1 MTDAKWFAGFEER
14 SAEVRG
20 ASLRYL
26 VGGDGPP
33 LVLVHGLAG
42 AASNWVDL
50 APLLARRYRLLIP
63 ELPGHGG
70 SEPLPGEANLD
81 AFADC
86 ILEPARI
93 EGMLPAAFAGHSL
106 GGAVV
111 LRAAARHPEDV
122 TALVLLAAAGI
133 SSAKRSFE
141 GTVSLA
147 LLGRPSR
154 AVSPLRTV
162 IARTPWARL
171 VVFGHWQVADPPAL
185 SAAATEGFLAGPGL
199 HTDVRQAAHALGAE
213 DLRLGLDRVACPCLC
228 VWGSND
234 RMVPLR
240 DGFDYARR
248 LRAPLRVIADCGHL
262 LIGERP
268 AACADAIESFLDRV
282 RDLEELPAE
291 PELAG

>member
-1 MTDAKWFAGFEER
+1 MGELYYRGVTDAKTRGGLEER
-14 SAEVRG
+14 RAEVRG
-20 ASLRYL
+20 ASIRYL
-26 VGGDGPP
+26 VGGAGPP

-70 SEPLPGEANLD
+70 SDPLPGDATLD
-81 AFADC
+81 AFAEC
-86 ILEPARI
+86 VLEPARR

-106 GGAVV
+106 GGAVA
-111 LRAAARHPEDV
+111 LRAAARHPSDV

-133 SSAKRSFE
+133 SSARRSVE
-141 GTVSLA
+141 GTVTLA

-154 AVSPLRTV
+154 AVSPLRTP
-162 IARTPWARL
+162 IARTPWARWL
-171 VVFGHWQVADPPAL
+171 VFGHWQVADPPAL

-199 HTDVRQAAHALGAE
+199 HADARQAAHALGAE
-213 DLRLGLDRVACPCLC
+213 DLRLGLDRVECPCLC
-228 VWGSND
+228 VWGAND
-234 RMVPLR
+234 RMVPLH

-268 AACADAIESFLDRV
+268 AACADAIDTFLMRCNDR
-282 RDLEELPAE
+282 
-291 PELAG
+291 